1 MLPGRSRW
9 TPLWVSLS
17 FAAIFIALRIF
28 YRLLFG
34 SFSWIAV
41 GQAALLALPFV
52 AIIVAC
58 GLFSSLID
66 FRKLLVSLSGLKYSR
81 SVGTALTI
89 ALASFPTLLAQVKK
103 INTYRT
109 LRGITSRFAVVVPV
123 LEHTVE
129 KSVALAA
136 AMELAGFGSRGQ
148 LREANPSP
156 ITLEKYSL
164 SFGDHTVLN
173 NVSVSFAPGTVSVLT
188 GATGSGKTSLLES
201 IAGLSQH
208 FHAGIATG
216 TLTLGTI
223 DRLRV
228 PPRDTAALIGF
239 VPQNVRLSFTAS
251 TAREELEF
259 TLRLHGETKELIP
272 SRVDE
277 LLSEY
282 GLRDYA
288 DVPVDLL
295 SAGQATRVALAS
307 ALAASPQILI
317 LDEPLADLDSAS
329 VSELIEILDRLRTS
343 GMTIVLSEHHT
354 AALQALDP
362 RWLVLEAGEVSEG
375 QFVPASM
382 FPARALPLTSSDLVL
397 AVTGLGVAHGKKK
410 VLSDVSF
417 TARTGDI
424 IALTGAN
431 GVGKTSLLNAL
442 SSTQSAGVV
451 EVLGTDLS
459 TLPATQKVRLVASV
473 PEQASWLFMSESLA
487 EELEYAD
494 KIAGVPADT
503 GLTELTF
510 RSLLSRDVLSSKLLR
525 THPRDL
531 SAGTQ
536 RALAI
541 ALQLSWKPGVITIDE
556 PTRGLDPHSRSA
568 MAEVL
573 RCVAETGT
581 AVVFATHDVEFA
593 RSLNARI
600 FTVAERTLI
609 HPEQVNAC

>member
-17 FAAIFIALRIF
+17 FAGFFIALRII

-34 SFSWIAV
+34 SFSWTAV
-41 GQAALLALPFV
+41 GQAALLALPFAAV
-52 AIIVAC
+52 IIAC
-58 GLFSSLID
+58 GLLSSLID
-66 FRKLLVSLSGLKYSR
+66 FRKLLISLSGLKYSR
-81 SVGTALTI
+81 SVGTALMI

-109 LRGITSRFAVVVPV
+109 LRGISSRFAVVVPV

-129 KSVALAA
+129 KSVAAAA
-136 AMELAGFGSRGQ
+136 AMELKGFASQEQ
-148 LREANPSP
+148 LREATPSP
-156 ITLEKYSL
+156 ITFDEYSL
-164 SFGDHTVLN
+164 SFGNHTVLN
-173 NVSVSFAPGTVSVLT
+173 NVSVSFAPGTVTVLT

-216 TLTLGTI
+216 TLSLGSV
-223 DRLRV
+223 DRLHV
-228 PPRDTAALIGF
+228 PPRDTAKLIGF

-251 TAREELEF
+251 TAREELEY
-259 TLRLHGETKELIP
+259 TLRLHGETKEIIP
-272 SRVDE
+272 SRIEE
-277 LLSEY
+277 LLGIY
-282 GLRDYA
+282 GLCDYA
-288 DVPVDLL
+288 DVPVDML

-307 ALAASPQILI
+307 ALATSPHILL

-329 VSELIEILDRLRTS
+329 VSELIDILDHLRAA

-354 AALQALDP
+354 SALESLDP
-362 RWLVLEAGEVSEG
+362 RWLVLEAGKVTEG
-375 QFVPASM
+375 KFVPASS
-382 FPARALPLTSSDLVL
+382 FPARTFPLTSSDQVL
-397 AVTGLGVAHGKKK
+397 AVNGLEVTHGEKK
-410 VLSDVSF
+410 VLSDVTF
-417 TARTGDI
+417 TARTGEI

-431 GVGKTSLLNAL
+431 GVGKTSLLTAL
-442 SSTQSAGVV
+442 SNTQSAGVV

-459 TLPATQKVRLVASV
+459 TLPATQKVSRIAAV
-473 PEQASWLFMSESLA
+473 PEEASWLFMTESLA

-494 KIAGVPADT
+494 KIAGVPANT
-503 GLTELTF
+503 GLTKLTF
-510 RSLLSRDVLSSKLLR
+510 RSLLSRDVLSPELLR

-581 AVVFATHDVEFA
+581 VVVFATHDGEFA
-593 RSLNARI
+593 RSLHAQI
-600 FTVAERTLI
+600 FTVAEGTLI
-609 HPEQVNAC
+609 HPEQVNA

>member
-17 FAAIFIALRIF
+17 FAAIFIALRIL

-239 VPQNVRLSFTAS
+239 VPQNVRQGFTAS

-295 SAGQATRVALAS
+295 SAGQSTRVALAS

-556 PTRGLDPHSRSA
+556 PTLGLDPHSRSA

-581 AVVFATHDVEFA
+581 VVVFATHDGEFA

-609 HPEQVNAC
+609 HPEQVNA